1 MSSSSFS
8 IKSVSILGS
17 TGSIGCQS
25 LEVIRAFPERFR
37 LVGLSAGSNIILLQE
52 QVLIFRPQII
62 CVLTQG
68 DAERMRDFCSAH
80 SLLTQVVWGDSGLLE
95 LSVFGD
101 PDLLVVA
108 IVGTAALMP
117 TVHAIRQG
125 ISIGLACKEILVAA
139 GDYVMALARE
149 KGVSILPIDSEHA
162 AIKQCL
168 AGILEDEKQ
177 VSKLVLTASGGPFW
191 NRSLETFS
199 DITRGEA
206 LQHPNWTMGS
216 KITIDSATMMN
227 KGLEVIEAHHLFGI
241 DYDRLDVII
250 HPTSIVHSLVE
261 FSDGTFLAQMGLPD
275 MRFPI
280 QYVLTYPEKLPNP
293 WPKMQLSEL
302 KVLAFHAPDFEKFP
316 LLQMA
321 FDAGRQGGAA
331 PLVMNAANEV
341 AVRLFLDEKIK
352 FLDIANLVRDTVA
365 RLGQEQCPSF
375 EDIVALDHRV
385 REEVGCRFA

>member
-37 LVGLSAGSNIILLQE
+37 VIGLSAGSNIVLLQE
-52 QVLIFRPQII
+52 QTLIFRPQII
-62 CVLTQG
+62 CLLTQV
-68 DAERMRDFCSAH
+68 DADIMRDFCSAN
-80 SLLTQVVWGDSGLLE
+80 SLLTQVVCGDSGLLE

-108 IVGTAALMP
+108 IVGTAALLP

-139 GDYVMALARE
+139 GVYVMALARE

-168 AGILEDEKQ
+168 AGIVEDEKQ

-199 DITRGEA
+199 AITREEA

-250 HPTSIVHSLVE
+250 HPTSIVHSFVE

-293 WPKMQLSEL
+293 WPKMRFSEL
-302 KVLAFHAPDFEKFP
+302 KSLTFHAPDFE
-316 LLQMA
+316 
-321 FDAGRQGGAA
+321 
-331 PLVMNAANEV
+331 
-341 AVRLFLDEKIK
+341 
-352 FLDIANLVRDTVA
+352 
-365 RLGQEQCPSF
+365 
-375 EDIVALDHRV
+375 
-385 REEVGCRFA
+385 